1 MTHAIGCLSRGTEL
15 IEDYENK
22 VVTKQSMCWANM
34 SQAERDAAYDN
45 GAAVANSAAL
55 LAQRRAAATSYRVA
69 QTGHLDLPY
78 GAREREKWDLY
89 PGTDRQA
96 PCLVFI
102 HGGYW
107 QRNTREDFAHL
118 GAGVAAY
125 GWSVAMP
132 GYTLAPDASLT
143 EITAEINTALDWL
156 AEHRAAHGISGQ
168 VIISGW
174 SAGAHLATLAMAH
187 DLVSAGLLISGVYEL
202 GPIRDTCLNEK
213 LRLTDAE
220 IETLS
225 PLRLPVVPKPAVITY
240 GAVELQALVD
250 DSKKLHE
257 KRLAGHAPSTLLSI
271 EGADH
276 FTIGL
281 SLCTARGILTKAVL
295 DLV

>member
-1 MTHAIGCLSRGTEL
+1 
-15 IEDYENK
+15 
-22 VVTKQSMCWANM
+22 M

-45 GAAVANSAAL
+45 VAAVAHSATLIAEG
-55 LAQRRAAATSYRVA
+55 RAAAALYRA
-69 QTGHLDLPY
+69 ARTEHLDLPY
-78 GAREREKWDLY
+78 GPREREKWDLY
-89 PGTDRQA
+89 PSINPLA

-107 QRNTREDFAHL
+107 QKNTREDFAHL
-118 GAGVAAY
+118 GAGVAAH

-132 GYTLAPDASLT
+132 GYTLAPNASLT
-143 EITAEINTALDWL
+143 EIAAEINVALDWL
-156 AEHRAAHGISGQ
+156 AAHRAAHGISGK

-174 SAGAHLATLAMAH
+174 SAGAHLAALAMAH

-202 GPIRDTCLNEK
+202 GPIRDTYLNEN

-225 PLRLPVVPKPAVITY
+225 PLRLPVVQKPAVITY
-240 GAVELQALVD
+240 GTAELQALVD

-257 KRLAGHAPSTLLSI
+257 KRLAAHAPSTLLPL

-281 SLCTARGILTKAVL
+281 PLCAADGVLTKAL
-295 DLV
+295 LGLV